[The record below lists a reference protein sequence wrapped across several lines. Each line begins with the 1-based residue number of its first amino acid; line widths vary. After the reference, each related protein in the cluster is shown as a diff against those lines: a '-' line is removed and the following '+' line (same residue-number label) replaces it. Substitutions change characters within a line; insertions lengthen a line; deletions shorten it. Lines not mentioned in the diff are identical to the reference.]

1 LHQTFADVGVA
12 VVVAVPEVVQ
22 PEEGFEVAR
31 GGVADFDGGWG
42 VAAVALGGGD
52 GVVCL
57 FCPADGLV
65 EVDDDVVV
73 VYAAALLINTSF
85 NNMPI

>member
-1 LHQTFADVGVA
+1 
-12 VVVAVPEVVQ
+12 
-22 PEEGFEVAR
+22 
-31 GGVADFDGGWG
+31 
-42 VAAVALGGGD
+42 VAAVALGRGD